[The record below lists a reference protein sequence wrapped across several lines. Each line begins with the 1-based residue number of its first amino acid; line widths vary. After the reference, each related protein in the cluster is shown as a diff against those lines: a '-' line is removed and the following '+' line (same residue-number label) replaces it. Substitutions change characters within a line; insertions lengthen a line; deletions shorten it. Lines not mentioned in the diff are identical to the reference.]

1 MVCLPKQLASKNVQ
15 RVFLLIC
22 FLCTLESIAQS
33 NQEVKKLALVIGNAN
48 YDVGKLKNPVND
60 ALLMASA
67 FDSLGFDVILDT
79 NIKTQTDFNLTIR
92 EFGLKR
98 KEYDVGFVYYA
109 GHGIQVGSENFMLP
123 TKVNLESEDDV
134 DYFGVNVQKIV
145 NILIKTTDQVNVLIL
160 DACRNNP
167 FESQWNLTRSLT
179 PGKGLAKMQAPMGS
193 LIAFSTTAGNV
204 APDGSGD
211 NSIYCKSLYNN
222 MFKEGL
228 SLDQLFRNVRSEV
241 LDATNGMQQ
250 TEESTQLTGATFYL
264 KERDYEN
271 IYREVDSL
279 VDADDY
285 SRALEVNQTILLS
298 SNEDYDALFNR
309 GFIYALMDENQRA
322 ISTFKRLNKI
332 YPQKVA
338 PLWMQGL
345 ILSNLEEYEEAIKIF
360 RDCIAIDSNDIDFY
374 EEIANCYVSLEQ
386 YNDALVNL
394 STAIA
399 LEPDSLFLY
408 ENRSAIFLLKGDTTK
423 AINDLDSV
431 ILRDPQN
438 WEVYNEKADLL
449 SYLGPDEISIAVEIF
464 TYVVENCND
473 RYPLFRAI
481 NNRANIYNER
491 GEAEKAVAD
500 QTFIIDNYQDTAII
514 SPSLTYV
521 NRGEI
526 YENLEEYDK
535 AISDYETSIVL
546 DPNYARG
553 YESLIR
559 LKLEMGDNLA
569 ALSSYDYLLG
579 IDYNKI
585 HLSDRADLYLS
596 LDEYELA
603 IVNYERSIAFYDSIY
618 DFTYW
623 WNQNRRAAAYWLMD
637 SNEKAISILNFVLEK
652 VDSTIGDIGLSE
664 LYQLRGMIHEFSSAI
679 QKAEADFI
687 KAYSILSSPSSAIDL
702 LNLYWEENDTINF
715 YETSNLVLSRALDA
729 EDSLRLLENLFLIES
744 DWGKYNRADYIAR
757 LIINLNPTS
766 ENLSNA
772 GFIAMLLNEDNR
784 ALRLLNEAVKSDS
797 SNTSSLFYRSKLY
810 EKLGESFLAISDLQK
825 TIMINPKDPEGYY
838 YLAIF
843 YQKKGELLK
852 ALRNFDLAIR
862 SYVGGY
868 YITDE
873 FGVENIELSEVYA
886 KRANLYKELGDYELM
901 CEDFT
906 KASDLGLL
914 IAEERC
920 LN

>member
-1 MVCLPKQLASKNVQ
+1 MVCLPKQRAAKIIQ

-22 FLCTLESIAQS
+22 FLCTLECIAQS

-48 YDVGKLKNPVND
+48 YDAGKLKNPVND

-145 NILIKTTDQVNVLIL
+145 NILIRTTDQVNVLIL

-179 PGKGLAKMQAPMGS
+179 AGKGLAKMQAPMGS

-264 KERDYEN
+264 KERDYEI

-279 VDADDY
+279 IDADDY

-298 SNEDYDALFNR
+298 SDKDYDALYNR

-332 YPQKVA
+332 YPQKVG
-338 PLWMQGL
+338 PLWIQGL

-360 RDCIAIDSNDIDFY
+360 RDCIAIDSIDIDFY
-374 EEIANCYVSLEQ
+374 EEIANCYVSLEK

-408 ENRSAIFLLKGDTTK
+408 KNRSAIFLLKGDTTK

-431 ILRDPQN
+431 IQRDPQN

-491 GEAEKAVAD
+491 GEAHKAVAD

-535 AISDYETSIVL
+535 AISDYETSIIL
-546 DPNYARG
+546 DPDYARG

-559 LKLEMGDNLA
+559 LKLEMGDTLA
-569 ALSSYDYLLG
+569 ALSSYEYLLG
-579 IDYNKI
+579 LDYNKI

-603 IVNYERSIAFYDSIY
+603 IVNYERSIALYDSSY
-618 DFTYW
+618 DYTYW
-623 WNQNRRAAAYWLMD
+623 WNQNRRAAAYWFMD
-637 SNEKAISILNFVLEK
+637 SNEKAISILNFALEK
-652 VDSTIGDIGLSE
+652 VDSTIGDIQLSDF
-664 LYQLRGMIHEFSSAI
+664 YRLRGSIHQFSSAI
-679 QKAEADFI
+679 EKAEVDFI
-687 KAYSILSSPSSAIDL
+687 KSYSISPSPSTANL
-702 LNLYWEENDTINF
+702 LLDLYWEENDTINF
-715 YETSNLVLSRALDA
+715 YETSNLALSRALDA
-729 EDSLRLLENLFLIES
+729 KDSLRLLENLYLIEI

-757 LIINLNPTS
+757 LIVSLNPTS
-766 ENLSNA
+766 ENLCNA
-772 GFIAMLLNEDNR
+772 GFMAMLLNEDNR
-784 ALRLLNEAVKSDS
+784 ALRLLNESVNSDS

-852 ALRNFDLAIR
+852 ALRYFDLAIR

-873 FGVENIELSEVYA
+873 FGINNIELSEVYV
-886 KRANLYKELGDYELM
+886 KRANLYRELGDYELM

-914 IAEERC
+914 IAEDRC

>member
-1 MVCLPKQLASKNVQ
+1 MICLPKQCASKNIQ

-298 SNEDYDALFNR
+298 SNKDYDALFNR

-374 EEIANCYVSLEQ
+374 EEIASCYVSLEK

-449 SYLGPDEISIAVEIF
+449 SFLGPDEISIAVEIF

-559 LKLEMGDNLA
+559 LKLEMGDTLA
-569 ALSSYDYLLG
+569 ALSSYEYLLG

-652 VDSTIGDIGLSE
+652 VDSTIGDIQLSE
-664 LYQLRGMIHEFSSAI
+664 LYELRGTIYQFSSAI
-679 QKAEADFI
+679 QKAESDFI
-687 KAYSILSSPSSAIDL
+687 NSYSIWSSPSTAINVM
-702 LNLYWEENDTINF
+702 NLYWEENDTINF
-715 YETSNLVLSRALDA
+715 YETSNLALSRALNA
-729 EDSLRLLENLFLIES
+729 EDSLLLLEELFLVES
-744 DWGKYNRADYIAR
+744 GWGKYNRADNIAR
-757 LIINLNPTS
+757 LIIKLNPSS
-766 ENLSNA
+766 ESLSNA
-772 GFIAMLLNEDNR
+772 GFIAMVLNEDDR

-797 SNTSSLFYRSKLY
+797 SNTTPLFYRSKLY
-810 EKLGESFLAISDLQK
+810 EKLGESYLAVADLQK
-825 TIMINPKDPEGYY
+825 TIKINPEDPEGYY
-838 YLAIF
+838 YLANF
-843 YQKKGELLK
+843 YQKKDELLK

-914 IAEERC
+914 IAEDRC